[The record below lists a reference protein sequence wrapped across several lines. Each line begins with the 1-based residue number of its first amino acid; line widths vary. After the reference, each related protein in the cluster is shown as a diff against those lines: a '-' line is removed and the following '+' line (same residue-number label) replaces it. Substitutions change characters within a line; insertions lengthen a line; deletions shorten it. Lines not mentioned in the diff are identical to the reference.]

1 MSKTILFDLD
11 QTLGYFEQMV
21 HIMNHCDLTCHEILT
36 LFPEFFRPLLMDF
49 IKGLVPYKQSGKIKS
64 ILIYSN
70 NNNTPFV
77 QSVIDSIHRSI
88 GAKVFDE
95 VIALD
100 HPRRKNR
107 HKDYRDLLWIQEG
120 KLDHSVLC
128 FIDDRKHPMMNHS
141 NVIYIQCE
149 GYRHFIKHTCVVERI
164 QRMIPEYVLTKRC
177 LNRNNQHL
185 VSKMLIQRIRLF
197 LRQDQTSAE

>member
-21 HIMNHCDLTCHEILT
+21 HIMNHCDLTCHELLT
-36 LFPEFFRPLLMDF
+36 LFPEFFRPLLIDF
-49 IKGLVPYKQSGKIKS
+49 IRSLLSYKQSGKIQS

-77 QSVIDSIHRSI
+77 QSVIDSIHLSL

-107 HKDYRDLLWIQEG
+107 HKDYQDLLSIQEG
-120 KLDHSVLC
+120 KLDHSILC
-128 FIDDRKHPMMNHS
+128 FVDDRKHPLMNHP

-149 GYRHFIKHTCVVERI
+149 GYRHFLKHAYVLERI
-164 QRMIPEYVLTKRC
+164 KRPIPEYISTKRC
-177 LNRNNQHL
+177 LNRNNQHR
-185 VSKMLIQRIRLF
+185 VSSMLIQRIRLF
-197 LRQDQTSAE
+197 LRQTSTE